1 MFKRVDHIELI
12 PSNLDRTIKFYT
24 EVLGFKLQSRRKMG
38 APPPSQSRSQPLPP
52 SPIQEIAF
60 IELNGMLIEMF
71 SVKNPAPVSK
81 EPWQVGYRRIALE
94 VEDMDKLAKHLKSK
108 GIEITVRQMPGGK
121 TKFSELR
128 DPDGLSI
135 ELMQRG

>member
-1 MFKRVDHIELI
+1 
-12 PSNLDRTIKFYT
+12 
-24 EVLGFKLQSRRKMG
+24 
-38 APPPSQSRSQPLPP
+38 
-52 SPIQEIAF
+52 
-60 IELNGMLIEMF
+60 MF

-94 VEDMDKLAKHLKSK
+94 VEDMDKLAEHLKTK
-108 GIEITVRQMPGGK
+108 GIEITVRQMPGG
-121 TKFSELR
+121 TAKFSELR